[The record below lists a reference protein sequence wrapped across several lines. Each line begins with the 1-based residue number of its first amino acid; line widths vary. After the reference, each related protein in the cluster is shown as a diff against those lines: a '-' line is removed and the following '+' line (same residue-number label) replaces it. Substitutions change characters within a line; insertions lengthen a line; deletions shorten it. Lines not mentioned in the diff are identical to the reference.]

1 MHAIIVF
8 GVTNDEF
15 EGEEYVETNRGELYR
30 VMTTIVNIVKAY
42 MLEHPNVRS
51 YEFTGI
57 SKDGEDD
64 IKTNKR
70 VKLYDRYLP
79 QIYDTTW
86 EISPKG
92 NTYIINKK
100 K

>member
-1 MHAIIVF
+1 
-8 GVTNDEF
+8 
-15 EGEEYVETNRGELYR
+15 
-30 VMTTIVNIVKAY
+30 MTTIVNIVKAY
-42 MLEHPNVRS
+42 MVEHPNVRS

-57 SKDGEDD
+57 SKESEDD
-64 IKTNKR
+64 IKINKR

-79 QIYDTTW
+79 KIFDSTWQIF
-86 EISPKG
+86 PNG